1 LSRITNAQVS
11 DTTGAEKSNTVCK
24 QIISKIFTAVAAKV
38 STEILIW
45 L

>member
-1 LSRITNAQVS
+1 VS
-11 DTTGAEKSNTVCK
+11 DTTGVESSNTVCK
-24 QIISKIFTAVAAKV
+24 QIISKIFIVIAAKV